1 MLIIQYLE
9 ERTKNYKIISAVF
22 IKKKKKRG
30 RKMLEFTR
38 ILTMADDMK

>member
-22 IKKKKKRG
+22 IKKKKKEEE
-30 RKMLEFTR
+30 KCWNSPEY
-38 ILTMADDMK
+38 

>member
-22 IKKKKKRG
+22 IKKKKRG